1 MSNAEIVN
9 KPKAFANVLKSI
21 DYVLKESNDIYND
34 FLEEVDYDHKKSKSY
49 IRSIKD
55 INVSFSDDP
64 MVVKKQKPEDKQS
77 A

>member
-1 MSNAEIVN
+1 MSNAEIFN

-34 FLEEVDYDHKKSKSY
+34 FLEEVDYDHKKSKFY

-55 INVSFSDDP
+55 INISFSDDP
-64 MVVKKQKPEDKQS
+64 MVV
-77 A
+77 